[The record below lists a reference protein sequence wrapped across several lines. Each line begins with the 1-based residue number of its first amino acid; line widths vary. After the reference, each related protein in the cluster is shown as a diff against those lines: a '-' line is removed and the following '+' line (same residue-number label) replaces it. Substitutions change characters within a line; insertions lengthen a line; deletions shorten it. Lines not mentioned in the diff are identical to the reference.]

1 MLHNMQDNTQHNSN
15 YITNFF
21 RLPPIKSIYNHITI
35 PYNLFD
41 SFVQSQKKN
50 IIIDITDTYTD
61 NFVNII
67 TGDFILYD
75 NNIGFQYK
83 SISKNNIFGEL
94 HLIEPVFHSKYYCY
108 AFKNR
113 GIDRLPIN
121 KYAFDLLNIKIRGPI
136 FIINK

>member
-1 MLHNMQDNTQHNSN
+1 MQLNYN

-21 RLPPIKSIYNHITI
+21 SLSPIKPIYNKITI

-41 SFVQSQKKN
+41 SFVQSQNLN
-50 IIIDITDTYTD
+50 IIIDISDTYID
-61 NFVNII
+61 NYVNII

-83 SISKNNIFGEL
+83 SISKKNIFGEL
-94 HLIEPVFHSKYYCY
+94 YLIEPIFHNKYNCY

-136 FIINK
+136 FIIKK